1 MKLTKSPPTLPTP
14 LARVRPL
21 RDMERLMDRFFQV
34 PFFPDLPAR
43 AQEEDWAPT
52 LDLSETPEQYL
63 VRLEAPGF
71 HRENLDVSLDGEF
84 LTLSGNREFR
94 ADEKGE
100 NYLWQERRE
109 GRFAR
114 TVRLPGGVDPA
125 KVEARYQDGVLTVT
139 LMKTSPATQTRISI
153 T

>member
-1 MKLTKSPPTLPTP
+1 MKLTKSPPTP

-43 AQEEDWAPT
+43 MPEEDWAPT

-71 HRENLDVSLDGEF
+71 HRENLDVSLDGDF

-125 KVEARYQDGVLTVT
+125 KVEARYQDGVLTVA
-139 LMKTSPATQTRISI
+139 LAKTTPATTTRISI
-153 T
+153 N

>member
-1 MKLTKSPPTLPTP
+1 MKLTKSPPTP

-34 PFFPDLPAR
+34 PFFPDLPTR
-43 AQEEDWAPT
+43 VPEEEWTPT

-125 KVEARYQDGVLTVT
+125 QVNARYQDGVLTVT
-139 LMKTSPATQTRISI
+139 LAKSTPATTTRISI
-153 T
+153 N